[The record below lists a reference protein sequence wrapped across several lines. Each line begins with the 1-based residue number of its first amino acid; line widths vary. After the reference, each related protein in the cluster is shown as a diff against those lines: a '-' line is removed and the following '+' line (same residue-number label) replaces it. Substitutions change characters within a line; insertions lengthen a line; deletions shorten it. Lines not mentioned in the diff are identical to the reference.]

1 MIFRVQRYFIYY
13 LNKLSQNE
21 GTSWVKLSNFFFL
34 INCSTVNYKLTFL
47 VYTLDRLS
55 TNYFRLGNLKQRT
68 STRLGSNKVL
78 ISLIALHLKFWTANL
93 CI

>member
-34 INCSTVNYKLTFL
+34 INCSTVNYKLTFFSIHAGWIIYEL
-47 VYTLDRLS
+47 FPIRKLE
-55 TNYFRLGNLKQRT
+55 
-68 STRLGSNKVL
+68 
-78 ISLIALHLKFWTANL
+78 AAN
-93 CI
+93 